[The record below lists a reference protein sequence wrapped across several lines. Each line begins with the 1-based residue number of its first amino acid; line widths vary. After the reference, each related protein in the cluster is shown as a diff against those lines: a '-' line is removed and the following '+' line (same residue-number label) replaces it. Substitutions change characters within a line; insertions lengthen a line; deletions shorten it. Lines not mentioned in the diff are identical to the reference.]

1 MRRGLPNLR
10 YAPRVS
16 PDGDAPRWKR
26 RARVG
31 AALALPLLLLAIG
44 RALGWHEHLTIDG
57 VRALVAGAGAWGILL
72 FVASFCVGELVQV
85 PGLVFVAAAVLFYG
99 PTWGGPFAYAAAL
112 VSISVSF
119 ALVRGVAGRSAPK
132 VEPPPDAA
140 ATGLSRIAQAVKAR
154 IRKWMGRLETQPIR
168 TIALLRLFLLFS
180 PPLNYA
186 LALSRVRF
194 RDYLLGSALGL
205 LPPTVLAVVLFDEVL
220 AWLR

>member
-1 MRRGLPNLR
+1 MSLGGDPSL
-10 YAPRVS
+10 AP
-16 PDGDAPRWKR
+16 PWKR

-31 AALALPLLLLAIG
+31 AALGLPVLLLLVG

-57 VRALVAGAGAWGILL
+57 VRALVAGAGAWGALL

-99 PTWGGPFAYAAAL
+99 PAYGGPFAYVAAL

-119 ALVRGVAGRSAPK
+119 ALVRGVAGRSPTKAT
-132 VEPPPDAA
+132 EPPRAHDERDAPDGRPE
-140 ATGLSRIAQAVKAR
+140 GLVQRLRAR
-154 IRKWMGRLETQPIR
+154 MKRWMGHLDARPVR
-168 TIALLRLFLLFS
+168 TIALLRLILLFS

-194 RDYLLGSALGL
+194 RDYLVGSALGL
-205 LPPTVLAVVLFDEVL
+205 LPPTVAAVALFDEVL
-220 AWLR
+220 AWLK

>member
-1 MRRGLPNLR
+1 M
-10 YAPRVS
+10 
-16 PDGDAPRWKR
+16 
-26 RARVG
+26 
-31 AALALPLLLLAIG
+31 
-44 RALGWHEHLTIDG
+44 
-57 VRALVAGAGAWGILL
+57 
-72 FVASFCVGELVQV
+72 
-85 PGLVFVAAAVLFYG
+85 
-99 PTWGGPFAYAAAL
+99 
-112 VSISVSF
+112 SF

-132 VEPPPDAA
+132 AEPPPDAA
-140 ATGLSRIAQAVKAR
+140 ATGLARVAQAVRAR
-154 IRKWMGRLETQPIR
+154 MRKWMGRLETQPIR